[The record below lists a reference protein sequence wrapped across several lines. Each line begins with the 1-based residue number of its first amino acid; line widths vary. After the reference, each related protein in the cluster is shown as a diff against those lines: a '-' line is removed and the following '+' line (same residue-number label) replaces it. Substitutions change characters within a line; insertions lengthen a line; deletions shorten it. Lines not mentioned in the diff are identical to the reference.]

1 LCIHLARGK
10 LEIVAESSRAG
21 RQLLPRPERQASILQ
36 AAARAFARTG
46 YATTTMDDVAA
57 EAGIS
62 RLIVYRHFGSKEE
75 LYRAV
80 LEQVRGRIRERMNP
94 ALEEP
99 KAGEYPFRPLI
110 EVAREYPD
118 AFRLLFLHATREPQ
132 FAEYARESRAGGV
145 RLAEDIIGDIVGD
158 TISDTV
164 MRTWATHAMV
174 GYIFEALQ
182 AWLEVGDPDR
192 DDEFVRRATFGAVA
206 VFSVLT
212 GIAEPDETPELSSEF
227 PGDGS
232 VLEG

>member
-1 LCIHLARGK
+1 MADP
-10 LEIVAESSRAG
+10 SRTPT
-21 RQLLPRPERQASILQ
+21 RQLLPRDQRQASILR

-46 YATTTMDDVAA
+46 FSATSMEDVAA

-80 LEQVRGRIRERMNP
+80 LEQVRSRIRERMNP

-99 KAGEYPFRPLI
+99 TPGEYPFRPLI

-118 AFRLLFLHATREPQ
+118 AFRLLFVHAAREPQ
-132 FAEYARESRAGGV
+132 FAEYAQASRTGGV

-158 TISDTV
+158 SIADSA

-174 GYIFEALQ
+174 GYIFESLL
-182 AWLEVGDPDR
+182 AWLEVGDPAR
-192 DDEFVRRATFGAVA
+192 DDDFVQRATMGAVA
-206 VFSVLT
+206 VFSVLS
-212 GIAEPDETPELSSEF
+212 GIARPDEWPPEI
-227 PGDGS
+227 
-232 VLEG
+232 